1 MDTEI
6 GTRFKALR
14 EKAGLSQR
22 ELAKRAGVTNGFI
35 SQIES
40 NAVSPS
46 VASLSKLL
54 SKIPTSMAEFFAIDD
69 PQPEQFYTRK
79 EEQPEIG
86 QGEISYRQVG
96 HFHGDRHI
104 GMLRETL
111 KPNADTGEEM
121 LTHEGQEC
129 GVVVQG
135 QLELTVDLNTVTLH
149 VGDGYYFDST
159 RPHRFRNTAEEDCV
173 IISANSPASF

>member
-1 MDTEI
+1 MEMEI
-6 GTRFKALR
+6 GPRFKALR
-14 EKAGLSQR
+14 ERAGLSQR

-54 SKIPTSMAEFFAIDD
+54 SKIPSSMAEFFAVDE
-69 PQPEQFYTRK
+69 PQPEQFFTRRA
-79 EEQPEIG
+79 EQPEIG
-86 QGEISYRQVG
+86 RGKISYRQIG
-96 HFHGDRHI
+96 HYHEDRHI

-111 KPNADTGEEM
+111 SPGADTGQEM
-121 LTHEGQEC
+121 LSHEGQEC
-129 GVVVQG
+129 GVIVQG
-135 QLELTVDLNTVTLH
+135 ELELTVEEQVTRLIE
-149 VGDGYYFDST
+149 GDSYYFDSE
-159 RPHRFRNTAEEDCV
+159 RPHRFRNTTDVDCV

>member
-6 GTRFKALR
+6 GPRFKTLR
-14 EKAGLSQR
+14 EQAGLSQR

-54 SKIPTSMAEFFAIDD
+54 SKIPSSMADFFAIDE
-69 PQPEQFYTRK
+69 PMPEQFFTRK

-86 QGEISYRQVG
+86 RGKISYRQVG
-96 HFHGDRHI
+96 HYHEGRHI

-111 KPNADTGEEM
+111 APGADTGEEM
-121 LTHEGQEC
+121 LNHEGQEC
-129 GVVVQG
+129 GVIVEG
-135 QLELTVDLNTVTLH
+135 ELELTVDSEVTVLRK
-149 VGDGYYFDST
+149 GDSYYFDSM
-159 RPHRFRNTAEEDCV
+159 RAHRFRNTTNYNCV
-173 IISANSPASF
+173 IVSANSPASF

>member
-1 MDTEI
+1 MDVEI

-35 SQIES
+35 SQIEN

-54 SKIPTSMAEFFAIDD
+54 SKVPTSMAEFFAVDD

-79 EEQPEIG
+79 HEQPEIG
-86 QGEISYRQVG
+86 QGRISYRQVG
-96 HFHGDRHI
+96 HFHSERHI

-111 KPNADTGEEM
+111 QSGADTGSEM
-121 LTHEGQEC
+121 LTHSGQEC
-129 GVVVQG
+129 GVIIQG
-135 QLELTVDLNTVTLH
+135 QLELTVEQQTVLLH

-159 RPHRFRNTAEEDCV
+159 RPHRFRNIADEDC
-173 IISANSPASF
+173 IIVSANSPASF